1 MRIEMTKILE
11 NRIRNCLDA
20 MSFLNDNVNDVFYIY
35 DISANRIH
43 FTNRV
48 DKHFNLLP
56 MHNGTYTFEELGS
69 FLYPRDMKELR
80 ASVNKLLDGSSNGF
94 QLECWF
100 VNRDG
105 KRIWIRIGGKLQKV
119 FEHDYQWIVGR
130 ITNKPD
136 EKSVDSLT
144 GLFNSKK
151 LTEDLNACLKKKAR
165 GFFMVLGIDNFR
177 NINARYGRGH
187 GNQVLKQVAEILDGI
202 VGNQGRLYRLDS
214 DKFAVNIVDGNKQN
228 VNKLYEQIQKRSVKH
243 CTISSGVTEYAHYMR
258 SDTIFQY
265 AESALEQAKQLGKNI
280 QVFFTSD
287 IYEKQMSQIALQEE
301 LKTSV
306 SNGCEGFYLC
316 YQPQIDGK
324 TYEIFGAEALLRF
337 KSPIR
342 GIVGPN
348 EFIPV
353 LEQTDL
359 IYDVGEWVLKTAIMQ
374 CKKWRKYR
382 PDFHISVNVSHVQ
395 FQDNEMV
402 EFVLK
407 TLEEADLPGE
417 ALTLE
422 MTESIQLQDFQ
433 HYNKIFYKL
442 ERHGI
447 QIAIDDFGSGYSNLS
462 YLKNLAVDEIK
473 IVRDFVSRIQH
484 SAYNYRLLSNMI
496 ELAHSADIRVCCEGV
511 ETEEELLTIR
521 ELHPDLYQGFLFSKL
536 YSEEQ
541 LERKYFKNTNEDYI
555 KCRQQAAYYRSL
567 AYSVETEGKELVE
580 QEKLSII
587 VDSMEELVYVRD
599 TYSYDLLYLNDAGR
613 EITGVYD
620 YRGRKCYEVLQG
632 RTAPCEFC
640 PKNYLSNNEYHVWE
654 MASDHLKKNF
664 LLKEKQ
670 IPWMGKTAN
679 LTIAIDITEKEIMS
693 QKIQEK
699 LDFESNIVSCTKML
713 VEESD
718 FHKAINSMLGSIG
731 EFYQADRAYLFEL
744 QNNKEYWDNTY
755 EWCADGVMAQI
766 DMLQNVPM
774 STVKRWMELFRKGDS
789 IVIDDIDK
797 IKEESPEEWEILNI
811 QNIKRLIVSPI
822 WNNGNVIGFIGVDD
836 PKKHIHD
843 CGQVQTMAVFVADRI
858 QKDEAKDRLS
868 ELLNFQYKDILKTTN
883 LGLWVMRISKDRK
896 TCQMFV
902 DQTMKEIMGMKADI
916 SPEECYQYW
925 HGHIDE
931 GYFEYVKYAV
941 ESMIQTGRIVELAY
955 TWNHPVKGEVSIRC
969 LGVRV
974 QDNHGMICLEGYHRE
989 INEVDRPHILPEE
1002 KTIIFEYNERKKTI
1016 YFHND
1021 RRMLAGSEEREE
1033 NFPAC
1038 WIDSDMVHPHFV
1050 NKFEAIFEN
1059 VHENEEIE
1067 GEEILLK
1074 TQEANYEWFKLK
1086 TRRLGTDEQNSST
1099 MVVMLDP
1106 ANQERA
1112 MELEYMRQQDFYK
1125 AILSETIAY
1134 AEIDMESQQMLR
1146 AGGLW
1151 LPYMNDTFREK
1162 KYIDIL
1168 TQYKDLLIHPED
1180 VEAYEQFLNIATMRD
1195 LMWNKKDTSKLEF
1208 RRLINGEMRWVELT
1222 GHVFQ
1227 EQFSENIY
1235 ALIYMKDIDAEKKR
1249 EMANELAATRD
1260 PLTKVFNRK
1269 AFEEEVVKHVMSTN
1283 DNNAGTLILLD
1294 MDNFKE
1300 INDTY
1305 GHGEGDRVLNQ
1316 LVDTLMQTFRRKDII
1331 GRLGGDEFM
1340 IFLKSVTNK
1349 DVINRRMDELRSALL
1364 EMNRYMT
1371 TCSAGIT
1378 FVSREEFSYDECLH
1392 QADIALYRS
1401 KENGKNTYCYY
1412 EG

>member
-1 MRIEMTKILE
+1 MTNRVE

-20 MSFLNDNVNDVFYIY
+20 MAFLNDNENDVFYIY
-35 DISANRIH
+35 DTITNRIY
-43 FTNRV
+43 FTNRI

-56 MHNGTYTFEELGS
+56 MYNGTYTFDALGS
-69 FLYPRDMKELR
+69 FLYPRDLKELR
-80 ASVNKLLDGSSNGF
+80 TAVDKLLDGSSDGF

-105 KRIWIRIGGKLQKV
+105 KRIWIRISGKLQKASGH
-119 FEHDYQWIVGR
+119 EYQWVVGR

-144 GLFNSKK
+144 GLFNARK
-151 LTEDLNACLKKKAR
+151 LTEDLNGCLKEKYS
-165 GFFMVLGIDNFR
+165 GFFMVLGIDNFK
-177 NINARYGRGH
+177 NINARYGRGY
-187 GNQVLKQVAEILDGI
+187 GNQILKQVAEVLDETI
-202 VGNQGRLYRLDS
+202 ANQGRLYRLDS
-214 DKFAVNIVDGNKQN
+214 DKFAVNIANGDKKTINN
-228 VNKLYEQIQKRSVKH
+228 LYEQIQKRCVQY
-243 CTISSGVTEYAHYMR
+243 CTISSGVTEYAHYMCH
-258 SDTIFQY
+258 DTIFQY
-265 AESALEQAKQLGKNI
+265 AESALEQAKQSGKNI

-287 IYEKQMSQIALQEE
+287 IYEKQMSQIALLEE
-301 LKTSV
+301 LKKSV
-306 SNGCEGFYLC
+306 SSGCEGFYLC
-316 YQPQIDGK
+316 YQPQINGK

-337 KSPIR
+337 QSSTR
-342 GIVGPN
+342 GVVNPN

-359 IYDVGEWVLKTAIMQ
+359 IYDVGEWVLKNALSQ
-374 CKKWRKYR
+374 CKKWRSYR
-382 PDFHISVNVSHVQ
+382 PDFHMSVNVSHIQ
-395 FQDNEMV
+395 FQDDEIV
-402 EFVLK
+402 DFVLK
-407 TLEEADLPGE
+407 TLDTIGLPGD

-422 MTESIQLQDFQ
+422 MTESMQLQDFQ

-473 IVRDFVSRIQH
+473 IVREFVSRIQH

-511 ETEEELLTIR
+511 ETEEELRTIK
-521 ELHPDLYQGFLFSKL
+521 ELHPDLFQGFLFSKP
-536 YSEEQ
+536 YSAEQ
-541 LERKYFKNTNEDYI
+541 LERTYFINTCEEFQ
-555 KCRQQAAYYRSL
+555 KCRQQEAYYQSL
-567 AYSVETEGKELVE
+567 DFGVEAEGKELVE

-599 TYSYDLLYLNDAGR
+599 TYTYDLLYLNDAGR

-632 RTAPCEFC
+632 RSEPCEFC
-640 PKNYLSNNEYHVWE
+640 QQNYLNHKEYHVWE
-654 MASDHLKKNF
+654 VAIDYLKKNF

-670 IPWMGKTAN
+670 ISWMGKTAS

-718 FHKAINSMLGSIG
+718 FHKAINKMLGSIG

-744 QNNKEYWDNTY
+744 QNNNAYWDNTY
-755 EWCADGVMAQI
+755 EWCADGVRPQI
-766 DMLQNVPM
+766 DVLQNVPM
-774 STVKRWMELFRKGDS
+774 SAVKRWMELFRKGES
-789 IVIDDIDK
+789 IVISDVDK
-797 IKEESPEEWEILNI
+797 LKEDYPEEWEILDM
-811 QNIKRLIVSPI
+811 QGIKRLIVSPI
-822 WNNGNVIGFIGVDD
+822 WNDEKVIGFIGVDD
-836 PKKHIHD
+836 PQKHVYD
-843 CGQVQTMAVFVADRI
+843 CGQVQTIAVFVADRI
-858 QKDEAKDRLS
+858 QKDEARDRLS
-868 ELLNFQYKDILKTTN
+868 ELLDFQYKDILKTTN
-883 LGLWVMRISKDRK
+883 LGLWMIRISKDHK

-902 DQTMKEIMGMKADI
+902 DQTMKEIMGIKTKM

-925 HGHIDE
+925 FEHIDD
-931 GYFEYVKYAV
+931 GYFDYVKYAV
-941 ESMIQTGRIVELAY
+941 NRMIQTGRIVEAAY
-955 TWNHPVKGEVSIRC
+955 TWNHPEKGEVSIRC

-974 QDNHGMICLEGYHRE
+974 QDNHRMICLEGYHRE

-1002 KTIIFEYNERKKTI
+1002 KAITFEYNERKKSI

-1021 RRMLAGSEEREE
+1021 RRMLAGNKEREE
-1033 NFPAC
+1033 NFPEC

-1050 NKFEAIFEN
+1050 KKFVSIFEN
-1059 VHENEEIE
+1059 IQEKEEID

-1074 TQEANYEWFKLK
+1074 TQEANYEWFKL
-1086 TRRLGTDEQNSST
+1086 TTSHLGKDEQNRST
-1099 MVVMLDP
+1099 MIVTLDP

-1112 MELEYMRQQDFYK
+1112 MELEYMRQQDFYQ

-1151 LPYMNDTFREK
+1151 LPYMNDTDHEM

-1180 VEAYEQFLNIATMRD
+1180 VEAYEQFLNISTMRE

-1208 RRLINGEMRWVELT
+1208 RRLINGQMRWVKLT

-1227 EQFSENIY
+1227 EKFSENTY

-1269 AFEEEVVKHVMSTN
+1269 AFQEEVVKHVMSTN
-1283 DNNAGTLILLD
+1283 DNDAGTLILLD
-1294 MDNFKE
+1294 MDNFKD

-1316 LVDTLMQTFRRKDII
+1316 LVETLMQTFRKKDII

-1340 IFLKSVTNK
+1340 IFLKSVTSK
-1349 DVINRRMDELRSALL
+1349 EVINRRMDELRSALL
-1364 EMNRYMT
+1364 KMNPYMT

-1378 FVSREEFSYDECLH
+1378 FVNREGFAYEECLQ
-1392 QADIALYRS
+1392 QADIALYKS
-1401 KENGKNTYCYY
+1401 KENGKNMYCYY

>member
-1 MRIEMTKILE
+1 MTDRVE

-20 MSFLNDNVNDVFYIY
+20 MAFLNDIENDVFYIY
-35 DISANRIH
+35 DVFANRIY
-43 FTNRV
+43 FTNRI

-56 MHNGTYTFEELGS
+56 MHNGTYTFDELGS
-69 FLYPRDMKELR
+69 FLYPRDLRELR
-80 ASVNKLLDGSSNGF
+80 TAVDKLLEGSSSGL

-105 KRIWIRIGGKLQKV
+105 KRIWIRIDGKLQKIDS
-119 FEHDYQWIVGR
+119 HDEQWVVGR

-144 GLFNSKK
+144 GLFNARK
-151 LTEDLNACLKKKAR
+151 LTEDLNVCLKEKYR
-165 GFFMVLGIDNFR
+165 GFLMVLGIDNFK
-177 NINARYGRGH
+177 NINARYGRGY
-187 GNQVLKQVAEILDGI
+187 GNQILKQVAETLDET

-214 DKFAVNIVDGNKQN
+214 DKFAVNIVNGNKTTIN
-228 VNKLYEQIQKRSVKH
+228 NLYEQIQKNSAQY
-243 CTISSGVTEYAHYMR
+243 CTMSSGVTEYAHYMCH
-258 SDTIFQY
+258 DTIFQY
-265 AESALEQAKQLGKNI
+265 AESALEQAKQSGKNG
-280 QVFFTSD
+280 QAFFTSD
-287 IYEKQMSQIALQEE
+287 IYEKQMSRIALLEE

-306 SNGCEGFYLC
+306 SSGCKGFYLC
-316 YQPQIDGK
+316 YQPLINGK

-337 KSPIR
+337 QSPTR
-342 GIVGPN
+342 GVVPPH

-359 IYDVGEWVLKTAIMQ
+359 IYNVGEWVLKNALNQ
-374 CKKWRKYR
+374 CKKWRTYR
-382 PDFHISVNVSHVQ
+382 PDFHISVNISHIQ
-395 FQDNEMV
+395 FQDDEMV
-402 EFVLK
+402 DFVLE
-407 TLEEADLPGE
+407 TLDTIGLPGD

-422 MTESIQLQDFQ
+422 MTESMQLQDFQ
-433 HYNKIFYKL
+433 HYNKIFYQL
-442 ERHGI
+442 EHYGI

-473 IVRDFVSRIQH
+473 IVREFVSRIQH

-511 ETEEELLTIR
+511 ETEEELRTIK
-521 ELHPDLYQGFLFSKL
+521 ELHPDLFQGFLFSKP
-536 YSEEQ
+536 YSTEQ
-541 LERKYFKNTNEDYI
+541 FEKKYFIHTCKEFQ
-555 KCRQQAAYYRSL
+555 KCRQQEAYYQSL
-567 AYSVETEGKELVE
+567 DFGGEAEGKELVE

-587 VDSMEELVYVRD
+587 VDSMEELIYVRD
-599 TYSYDLLYLNDAGR
+599 TYTYDLLYLNDAGR
-613 EITGVYD
+613 ETTGVYD

-632 RTAPCEFC
+632 RSEPCEFC
-640 PKNYLSNNEYHVWE
+640 QQNYLNHSEYHVWE
-654 MASDHLKKNF
+654 VASDYLKKNF

-670 IPWMGKTAN
+670 IPWMGKMAS

-718 FHKAINSMLGSIG
+718 FHKAINNMLGSIG
-731 EFYQADRAYLFEL
+731 EFYQAGRAYLFEL
-744 QNNKEYWDNTY
+744 QSNNEYWDNTY
-755 EWCADGVMAQI
+755 EWCADGVQPQI
-766 DMLQNVPM
+766 DVLQNVPM
-774 STVKRWMELFRKGDS
+774 STVKRWMELFRKGES
-789 IVIDDIDK
+789 IVISDVDK
-797 IKEESPEEWEILNI
+797 LKADSPEEWGILDM
-811 QNIKRLIVSPI
+811 QGIKRLIVSPI
-822 WNNGNVIGFIGVDD
+822 WNDEKVIGFIGVDD
-836 PKKHIHD
+836 PQKHIYD
-843 CGQVQTMAVFVADRI
+843 CGQVQTMAVFVADRM
-858 QKDEAKDRLS
+858 QKDKARDRLS
-868 ELLNFQYKDILKTTN
+868 ELLDFQYKDILKTTN
-883 LGLWVMRISKDRK
+883 LGLWMIRISKDHK
-896 TCQMFV
+896 TCEMFV
-902 DQTMKEIMGMKADI
+902 DQTMKEIMGIKTKM

-925 HGHIDE
+925 FEHIDD
-931 GYFEYVKYAV
+931 GYFDYVKYAV
-941 ESMIQTGRIVELAY
+941 NRMIQTGRIVEAAY
-955 TWNHPVKGEVSIRC
+955 TWNHPEKGEVSIRC

-974 QDNHGMICLEGYHRE
+974 QDHQRMICLEGYHRE

-1002 KTIIFEYNERKKTI
+1002 KAIIFEYNERKKSI
-1016 YFHND
+1016 YFHNE
-1021 RRMLAGSEEREE
+1021 RRMLAGNKEREE
-1033 NFPAC
+1033 NFPDC

-1050 NKFEAIFEN
+1050 KKFLSIFEN
-1059 VHENEEIE
+1059 IQEKEEVD

-1074 TQEANYEWFKLK
+1074 TKEANYEWFKL
-1086 TRRLGTDEQNSST
+1086 TTSHLGRDEQNRST
-1099 MVVMLDP
+1099 MIVSLDP

-1112 MELEYMRQQDFYK
+1112 MELEYMRQQDFYQ

-1151 LPYMNDTFREK
+1151 LPYMNDTIYEK
-1162 KYIDIL
+1162 NYIDIL

-1180 VEAYEQFLNIATMRD
+1180 VEAYEQFLDIAIMRE

-1208 RRLINGEMRWVELT
+1208 RRLINGQMRWVELT

-1227 EQFSENIY
+1227 EKFSENIY

-1269 AFEEEVVKHVMSTN
+1269 AFQEEVVKHVMSTN
-1283 DNNAGTLILLD
+1283 DNDSGTLILLD
-1294 MDNFKE
+1294 MDNFKD

-1316 LVDTLMQTFRRKDII
+1316 LVETLMQTFRKKDII

-1340 IFLKSVTNK
+1340 IFLKSVTSK
-1349 DVINRRMDELRSALL
+1349 EVINRRMDELRSALL
-1364 EMNRYMT
+1364 KMNPYMT

-1378 FVSREEFSYDECLH
+1378 FVNREGFAYEECLQ
-1392 QADIALYRS
+1392 QADIALYKS
-1401 KENGKNTYCYY
+1401 KENGKNMYCYY